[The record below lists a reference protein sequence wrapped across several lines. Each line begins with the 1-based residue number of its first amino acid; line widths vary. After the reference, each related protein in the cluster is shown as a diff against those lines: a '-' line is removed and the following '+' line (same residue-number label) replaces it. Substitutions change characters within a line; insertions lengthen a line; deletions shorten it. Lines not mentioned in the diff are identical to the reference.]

1 MSRWPNKYVIGLT
14 GNIAVGKSVVRQM
27 AQHLGAYPID
37 ADALSHQAMQPGAP
51 AYKPVVDTFG
61 QLILDSD
68 KRINRQML
76 ATIVFSN
83 PAALKKLEEITHPI
97 IRQAIAAL
105 VTRSKQPVIV
115 IEAIKLLDGDLADAV
130 DEVWVVNSKPET
142 QYRRLLEKRKM
153 SAEDAKQRMLS
164 QGAQAEKLKRANVVI
179 QNDGNVE
186 ETWKQVQAAWTGI
199 TKKLQGTTDAQ
210 AATTVAVRP
219 TPAAAQPVAPAAP
232 KAPIRA
238 AAPADEDEDSGV
250 VAIDTTGVNIKR
262 GMPGNAEL
270 IANFISKHSGQTVS
284 RMDVMMAFG
293 QKSYLLAQDD
303 TSQILGMLGWQV
315 ENLITRVDEFYTD
328 VTHQPAV
335 IFALV
340 RAMEAASKELQSEV
354 SFIFLPASAS
364 AGEVKVFVDYGYEPT
379 TVKEI
384 KIPAWREALQEVA
397 SDNNVGQILHKKLR
411 KDRVLTPI

>member
-1 MSRWPNKYVIGLT
+1 
-14 GNIAVGKSVVRQM
+14 M

-51 AYKPVVDTFG
+51 AYKPVVETFG

-76 ATIVFSN
+76 GTIVFSN
-83 PAALKKLEEITHPI
+83 PAALKKLEEITHPV

-105 VTRSKQPVIV
+105 VTRAKQPVII
-115 IEAIKLLDGDLADAV
+115 IEAIKLLEGELADAV
-130 DEVWVVNSKPET
+130 DEVWVVNAKPET

-153 SAEDAKQRMLS
+153 SPDEAKQRMLS
-164 QGAQAEKLKRANVVI
+164 QPPQSDKLKRANVVI

-186 ETWKQVQAAWTGI
+186 ETWKQVQAAWAGI
-199 TKKLQGTTDAQ
+199 SRKLQPPADAQ
-210 AATTVAVRP
+210 SATTIPVRP
-219 TPAAAQPVAPAAP
+219 APAAANPAPAPAAP
-232 KAPIRA
+232 AAPPAPAATPQIRA
-238 AAPADEDEDSGV
+238 VLPSDDDDGESRELS
-250 VAIDTTGVNIKR
+250 IDTAGVNIKR

-270 IANFISKHSGQTVS
+270 IANFISQHSGQGVS

-293 QKSYLLAQDD
+293 QKSYLLAQDNAGA
-303 TSQILGMLGWQV
+303 ILGMLGWQV
-315 ENLITRVDEFYTD
+315 ENLITRVDEFYTGAGA
-328 VTHQPAV
+328 QQAAV
-335 IFALV
+335 VYALV

-354 SFIFLPASAS
+354 SFIFLPPNAAP
-364 AGEVKVFVDYGYEPT
+364 AAIKVFMDYGYEPT

-384 KIPAWREALQEVA
+384 KIPAWREALQEA
-397 SDNNVGQILHKKLR
+397 AADNSIGQILHKRLR